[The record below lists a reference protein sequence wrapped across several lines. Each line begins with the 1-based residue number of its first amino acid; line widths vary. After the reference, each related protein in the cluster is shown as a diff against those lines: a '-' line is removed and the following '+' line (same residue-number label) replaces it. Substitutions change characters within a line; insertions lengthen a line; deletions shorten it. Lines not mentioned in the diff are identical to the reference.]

1 METTFGRTV
10 ETKKC
15 NVAEIIDFNNA
26 TIKRMLKNYSFRKHS
41 NTSLHEPSF
50 IMTDTNYSHQVVNYP
65 SSYFNTKP
73 FQTSTRSNS
82 CGYSSDNEYSTRQ
95 FEQLSMKRRPNQV
108 RMQQAPAHLDRTQ
121 QLNER
126 IDRFKSIERQQ
137 VNKQRNTREF
147 YTDLIKSHLH
157 NKTMD
162 EQLLSPHV
170 KQKFDRLSNELNGK
184 RKKFILNNDHLAAAA
199 YSLRSCEQSANCQNL
214 NNQFLTWKNFNCDPT
229 RLVSNNNDSFNC
241 NDSLINELDAEL
253 LKLNKEF
260 NIDSTTLPR

>member
-15 NVAEIIDFNNA
+15 GSGNELIDFNNA

-41 NTSLHEPSF
+41 NTSLNEPNF
-50 IMTDTNYSHQVVNYP
+50 VMTDTNYSHRAVNYP
-65 SSYFNTKP
+65 VSYTKP
-73 FQTSTRSNS
+73 YQTNNRSNS

-95 FEQLSMKRRPNQV
+95 FEQLSMKRQPNQI
-108 RMQQAPAHLDRTQ
+108 RIQQTPTHLDRTQ

-162 EQLLSPHV
+162 ENLLSPHV
-170 KQKFDRLSNELNGK
+170 KQKFDRLSNELNVK
-184 RKKFILNNDHLAAAA
+184 RKKFILNNDNLTTADSPEDCEHISHL
-199 YSLRSCEQSANCQNL
+199 RRRMP
-214 NNQFLTWKNFNCDPT
+214 FN
-229 RLVSNNNDSFNC
+229 
-241 NDSLINELDAEL
+241 
-253 LKLNKEF
+253 K
-260 NIDSTTLPR
+260 